1 MPSEYSNPIAIV
13 MGFDY
18 GSKRIGVA
26 VGNSLTGSAQALD
39 VIQNT
44 KTDQTLQK
52 IKELI
57 SEWQPNC
64 LVVGLPMHPDG
75 AEHGMTKRS
84 RSFGQELTKQF
95 GKPVHFVDERYS
107 SVLLEQDSQYQGS
120 VDSHAAGLLL
130 EQFFREHG
138 QSLNE

>member
-1 MPSEYSNPIAIV
+1 MPSKDSNPITIV
-13 MGFDY
+13 LGFDY
-18 GSKRIGVA
+18 GTKRIGVA
-26 VGNSLTGSAQALD
+26 VGNSLIGSAQVMS
-39 VIQNT
+39 VIHNT
-44 KTDQTLQK
+44 NSEQTFQK

-64 LVVGLPMHPDG
+64 LVVGLPVYPDG
-75 AEHGMTKRS
+75 AEHAMTKRS

-107 SVLLEQDSQYQGS
+107 SVLLEQDTQYQGS
-120 VDSHAAGLLL
+120 IDSHAAGLLL

>member
-1 MPSEYSNPIAIV
+1 MPNDASNPVTIV
-13 MGFDY
+13 LGFDY
-18 GSKRIGVA
+18 GTKRIGVA
-26 VGNSLTGSAQALD
+26 VGNSLTGSAQVLD
-39 VIQNT
+39 VIQNR
-44 KTDQTLQK
+44 KTDQSLQK

-75 AEHGMTKRS
+75 AEHAMTKRS

-107 SVLLEQDSQYQGS
+107 SVLLEQATQYQGS

-130 EQFFREHG
+130 EQFFRER
-138 QSLNE
+138 S

>member
-1 MPSEYSNPIAIV
+1 MPNDASNPVTIV
-13 MGFDY
+13 LGFDY
-18 GSKRIGVA
+18 GTKRIGVA
-26 VGNSLTGSAQALD
+26 VGNSLTGSAQVLD
-39 VIQNT
+39 VIQNK
-44 KTDQTLQK
+44 KTDQSLQK

-75 AEHGMTKRS
+75 AEHAMTKRS
-84 RSFGQELTKQF
+84 RSFGQELAKQF

-107 SVLLEQDSQYQGS
+107 SVLLEQATQYQGS

-130 EQFFREHG
+130 EQFFRER
-138 QSLNE
+138 S